1 MRAAAAH
8 ALRSTA
14 VTGYVKSPWC
24 TAGDSMELML
34 GGTRGELPLSVVRLS
49 HGDPSPGGPGLLSDA
64 VTWDVPERV
73 GVRNHELTLGS
84 YASVS
89 TVPPLPGGAGTIAI
103 HLRPTLLRGGWHA
116 IVVRVPLARELGFAL
131 LIGGHGILAGCA
143 VAADGREVWIS
154 SPEAVTVGRWQS
166 AALAIDPTEGELR
179 LAHRIGGAVV
189 SRAVALGAFAGAGT
203 SAPLLLGAAPDPEQR
218 TGGAVRY
225 HFNGFLARPVVL
237 GAALSAADASD
248 LLHHGEPPSSVPVL
262 GRWACGEEVQGTRL
276 VDRSPRAAHGVLHNA
291 PARAVPGPDWAAR
304 DAARYQDSPQTYD
317 AVRLH
322 EDDLDDAGWPAAA
335 TLDVPTDAEPGIYAA
350 RVEDGQHGLWLP
362 FVVAR
367 SRPSAPTLALIPTL
381 TWQAYSSNRQP
392 FTWSEDGVIDAGVAL
407 YDQHTDGSP
416 VYYATARRPRR
427 AGPPDR
433 GFAAFG
439 AHNITANLYLI
450 NWLCQLGIEHDV
462 AADQHLHAHGA
473 ELLSSYRCLILGSH
487 PEYWTT
493 PMLAALVT
501 YLGRGGRVMYLG
513 ANGLYWVTSIDP
525 ARPWL
530 IEVRKRG
537 EGDFPDGTG
546 ALPGE
551 SVHSTTLEVGGTW
564 ASRGIPPRDVV
575 GVEFAANAHPHT
587 IPGPVAFERTEA
599 ARDARY
605 RWVFEGVGEDEPI
618 GGVGAAAAG
627 AGYEMDAVW
636 PPALPGMES
645 AVLLARARDPG
656 FYGPRR
662 VPVEPAADLALR
674 MLDGGA
680 AVFAAGSVTW
690 TALLSHG
697 DYRGSVSR
705 ITENV
710 LRRFLETPEGE
721 SVAPGSDSAVDRE

>member
-1 MRAAAAH
+1 MTATALH

-14 VTGYVKSPWC
+14 VSGYVESPWC
-24 TAGDSMELML
+24 TAGDSVELML
-34 GGTRGELPLSVVRLS
+34 GGAEAELPMSVVRLR
-49 HGDPSPGGPGLLSDA
+49 HGDPSPDGPGLLYDA
-64 VTWDVPERV
+64 VSWGAPERV
-73 GVRNHELTLGS
+73 DVRDHALALGS
-84 YASVS
+84 YASIS
-89 TVPPLPGGAGTIAI
+89 ELPPLPGGAGTIAM

-116 IVVRVPLARELGFAL
+116 IAVRVPLPGELGFAL

-154 SPEAVTVGRWQS
+154 SPEAVAIGRWQS
-166 AALAIDPTEGELR
+166 AALTIDPVGAELR
-179 LAHRIGGAVV
+179 LTHGIGGALL
-189 SRAVALGAFAGAGT
+189 SRAVALTGYEGTGT
-203 SAPLLLGAAPDPEQR
+203 SAPLLLGAAPDPQAR
-218 TGGAVRY
+218 TEGAVRH
-225 HFNGFLARPVVL
+225 HFNGSLARPVVL
-237 GAALSAADASD
+237 GAALSATDAAE
-248 LLHHGEPPSSVPVL
+248 LLHHREPPPVPVL
-262 GRWACGEEVQGTRL
+262 GRWECGEQVQGQTL
-276 VDRSPRAAHGVLHNA
+276 VDRSPSTAHGVLHNA
-291 PARAVPGPDWAAR
+291 PARAVPGPDWAGR
-304 DAARYQDSPQTYD
+304 EAARYQDSPRTYD
-317 AVRLH
+317 AFRLH

-335 TLDVPTDAEPGIYAA
+335 TLQVPADAEPGIYAA
-350 RVEDGQHGLWLP
+350 RIEDGHHGLWLP

-367 SRPSAPTLALIPTL
+367 PRPAAPTLALIPTL

-407 YDQHTDGSP
+407 YDEHADGSP
-416 VYYATARRPRR
+416 VYYATSRRPRR
-427 AGPPDR
+427 AGAPDR

-450 NWLCQLGIEHDV
+450 DWLDQLGIEYDT
-462 AADQHLHAHGA
+462 AADQHLHTQGA
-473 ELLSSYRCLILGSH
+473 DLLSSYRCLILGSH
-487 PEYWTT
+487 PEYWT
-493 PMLAALVT
+493 PAMMAALLD
-501 YLGRGGRVMYLG
+501 YLDRGGRVMYLG
-513 ANGLYWVTSIDP
+513 GNGLYWVTSIDP
-525 ARPWL
+525 ERPWL

-537 EGDFPDGTG
+537 EGDFGDGTG

-587 IPGPVAFERTEA
+587 MAGAVAFERTAA
-599 ARDARY
+599 AREPRY
-605 RWVFEGVGEDEPI
+605 RWVFEGIRETEPI
-618 GGVGAAAAG
+618 GSVGAAVAG

-636 PPALPGMES
+636 PPALPGMQS
-645 AVLLARARDPG
+645 AVLLARARDPS

-674 MLDGGA
+674 MLDRGG

-690 TALLSHG
+690 TALLSHS

-710 LRRFLETPEGE
+710 LRRFLETPDGE
-721 SVAPGSDSAVDRE
+721 SVAPEG